1 MKNILITACY
11 EVDHMYGLGEVKYE
25 DYQNINKK
33 CVESFENNLKDLDQ
47 SIVLDGHVD
56 TYHKLFQEIY
66 WRIKDIYRNNQPCNL
81 LWSDSD
87 NICLRPVEIFNK
99 FDKFAM
105 FYWSEQYRTS
115 FVLENCIKLTTKLI
129 PWMMANLRYYPSGMS
144 DFLWSVGDDLAYS
157 WIEDWAY
164 ECIIYNKMFHSQDI
178 TDFDKYFVPEWNVQS
193 PGGLDEIT
201 SHLVRNAVI
210 LHCHSTRGSSWVIP
224 KMDRALNWIK
234 EEK

>member
-1 MKNILITACY
+1 MKNILVTACY

-47 SIVLDGHVD
+47 SIILDGHVD

-105 FYWSEQYRTS
+105 FYDEKKSIREI
-115 FVLENCIKLTTKLI
+115 VLTYINLFLAVFKNWRETKIKHLLLFSKI
-129 PWMMANLRYYPSGMS
+129 AI
-144 DFLWSVGDDLAYS
+144 A
-157 WIEDWAY
+157 IA
-164 ECIIYNKMFHSQDI
+164 IISLHK
-178 TDFDKYFVPEWNVQS
+178 
-193 PGGLDEIT
+193 
-201 SHLVRNAVI
+201 I
-210 LHCHSTRGSSWVIP
+210 LHESRC
-224 KMDRALNWIK
+224 
-234 EEK
+234 